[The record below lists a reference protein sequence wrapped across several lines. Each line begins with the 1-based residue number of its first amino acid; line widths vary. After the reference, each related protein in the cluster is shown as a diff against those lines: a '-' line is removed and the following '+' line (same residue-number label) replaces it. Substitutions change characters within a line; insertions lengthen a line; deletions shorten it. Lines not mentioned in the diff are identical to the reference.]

1 MTVFLDT
8 NVLVYAQGEGPKSEI
23 ARRVVYNGGVIS
35 VQVLN
40 EFVSVSRR
48 RLKYEWKQI
57 TEAVSDLR
65 VIFHPVGQLSMM
77 EAHINALAI
86 SASYEFNIYDSLI
99 IASALQA
106 RCSILL
112 TEDLQ
117 AGQVIDSVTIVN
129 PFANG
134 RTAS

>member
-65 VIFHPVGQLSMM
+65 VIFHPVRSIDM

>member
-65 VIFHPVGQLSMM
+65 VIFHPVRSIDM

-86 SASYEFNIYDSLI
+86 SESYEFNIYDSLI